1 MAKSSGACWSF
12 LDSLTE
18 KIPANAT
25 DSSKLSATC
34 SYFLRDGDLV
44 PMNLCDAACDQSF
57 GHRHVSGWG
66 RYSSSSNF
74 RDVGK
79 LSLLEAFDT
88 INVCDTSTCR
98 HVHRPRKCFLNYR
111 VLSCVK
117 SGQWRIQG
125 GGQFMATSPP
135 NACGAPLNWLTFDKN
150 VPLFGAYQSRNRD
163 QQYSKL
169 NNALHFVEFHN
180 LLAGRFRASIIE

>member
-125 GGQFMATSPP
+125 GGSLWQLPPRTPVAPRWIGSPLIKMCLFLVP
-135 NACGAPLNWLTFDKN
+135 IKVETEISNTLN
-150 VPLFGAYQSRNRD
+150 
-163 QQYSKL
+163 
-169 NNALHFVEFHN
+169 
-180 LLAGRFRASIIE
+180 